1 MTVPTVRVLAPPR
14 WNPAAI
20 GQHLARLVDYRD
32 LLLVLGRHRIDVRYK
47 QSILGGLWA
56 ILQPLAMMFVF
67 TLVFARLVRMPSDG
81 VPYPVF
87 AYAGLLPWT
96 FFSTAVGN
104 GTASLVTH
112 AHLVRK
118 VYFPRE
124 ILPLSYI
131 IAAAT
136 DLLIAS
142 TALVVLVAWF
152 RIPLTWSVVLLLP
165 VMTILSGF
173 ALACGLI
180 LCAIQV
186 RFRDVAVAL
195 PVVLQLWMF
204 ASPVLYPLST
214 IPVAWRPLYLLN
226 PVAGLVDTFRRSV
239 LGLPLD
245 LTALAVSGAVTAVLL
260 PVAYVVFKHV
270 EATVADI
277 I

>member
-1 MTVPTVRVLAPPR
+1 VTVPTVRVLAPPR

-20 GQHLARLVDYRD
+20 GRHLARLLDYRD

-67 TLVFARLVRMPSDG
+67 TLVFARLVRVPSDG

-245 LTALAVSGAVTAVLL
+245 LTALAVSGVVTAVLL

>member
-1 MTVPTVRVLAPPR
+1 MSGPAVRVLAPPR

-20 GQHLARLVDYRD
+20 RGHLARLLEHRD
-32 LLLVLGRHRIDVRYK
+32 LLLVLGRHRINVRYK
-47 QSILGGLWA
+47 QSLLGGFWA
-56 ILQPLAMMFVF
+56 LLQPLAMMLVF
-67 TLVFARLVRMPSDG
+67 TLVFARLVKVPSDG

-104 GTASLVTH
+104 GTASLVSH

-124 ILPLSYI
+124 ILPFSYI

-142 TALVVLVAWF
+142 LALVALVAWF
-152 RIPLTWSVVLLLP
+152 QIPLTPGVVVLLP
-165 VMTILSGF
+165 VMTILGGF

-186 RFRDVAVAL
+186 RFRDVSVAL
-195 PVVLQLWMF
+195 PVALQLWMF
-204 ASPVLYPLST
+204 ASPVLYPLSS
-214 IPVAWRPLYLLN
+214 IPAQWRPLYLLN

-245 LTALAVSGAVTAVLL
+245 VAALATAAIVTAVLL